1 MLLRRLFATKAV
13 KMAILPADEIP
24 PLSLL
29 YKLGKLSPPPTD
41 TKIPTTLSFAG
52 PGLIT
57 PSKALND
64 RVSLVRH
71 DITTLGVDAI
81 TNAANRRLLGGGG
94 IDGAIHNG
102 AGPGLLKECRT
113 LNGCDTGDAKIT
125 DAYNLPCKK
134 VIHAVGPIYDGD
146 EPEKSEKL
154 LTSCYN
160 KVLDLAVQND
170 CKTLALCGISTG
182 IYGYPPRKAAPV
194 AMSAVRK
201 FLESEKGQK
210 LEKVVFVTWIKPDI
224 DSHAE
229 FLPIYF
235 PPVEE
240 DAKEA
245 SAAESKIETEQA
257 AEAEEIASKLPD
269 VPHSEPKSEAKPEP
283 GEGEPPEKKQKY
295 DE

>member
-1 MLLRRLFATKAV
+1 MTVRRLLTTNAV

-29 YKLGKLSPPPTD
+29 YKLGKLSVAPAN
-41 TKIPTTLSFAG
+41 TKIPTTLSFAS
-52 PGLIT
+52 PGAIT

-94 IDGAIHNG
+94 IDGAIHNA
-102 AGPGLLKECRT
+102 AGRGLLEECRT

-125 DAYNLPCKK
+125 DAYDLPCKK
-134 VIHAVGPIYDGD
+134 VIHAVGPIYDSD
-146 EPEKSEKL
+146 EPEQSEKL

-160 KVLDLAVQND
+160 KVLNLAVDND

-182 IYGYPPRKAAPV
+182 IYGYPPLKAAPV

-210 LEKVVFVTWIKPDI
+210 LDKVVFVTWIKPDV
-224 DSHAE
+224 DSHAA
-229 FLPIYF
+229 FLPYVLQVVLQSF
-235 PPVEE
+235 C
-240 DAKEA
+240 KN
-245 SAAESKIETEQA
+245 
-257 AEAEEIASKLPD
+257 
-269 VPHSEPKSEAKPEP
+269 
-283 GEGEPPEKKQKY
+283 
-295 DE
+295 

>member
-1 MLLRRLFATKAV
+1 
-13 KMAILPADEIP
+13 MAILPADEIP

-29 YKLGKLSPPPTD
+29 YKLGKLSPPPAGA
-41 TKIPTTLSFAG
+41 KIPKTLSFAG
-52 PGLIT
+52 PGPIT

-94 IDGAIHNG
+94 IDGAIHNA

-113 LNGCDTGDAKIT
+113 LNGCDTGDAKVT
-125 DAYNLPCKK
+125 GAHDLPCKQ
-134 VIHAVGPIYDGD
+134 VIHAVGPVYDSDDPG
-146 EPEKSEKL
+146 KSEKL

-160 KVLDLAVQND
+160 KVLNLAVDND
-170 CKTLALCGISTG
+170 CKTIALCGISTG

-201 FLESEKGQK
+201 FLESEKGQN
-210 LEKVVFVTWIKPDI
+210 LDKVVFVTWMKPDV

-229 FLPIYF
+229 FLPLYF

-240 DAKEA
+240 DAKEP

-269 VPHSEPKSEAKPEP
+269 VPKSEPKSEVKSAPS
-283 GEGEPPEKKQKY
+283 EGEPPEKKQKH
-295 DE
+295 EE

>member
-1 MLLRRLFATKAV
+1 
-13 KMAILPADEIP
+13 MAILPADEIP

-29 YKLGKLSPPPTD
+29 YKLGKLSAAPAN

-52 PGLIT
+52 PGPIT

-81 TNAANRRLLGGGG
+81 TNAANKRLLGGGG
-94 IDGAIHNG
+94 IDGAIHNA
-102 AGPGLLKECRT
+102 AGRGLLEECRT
-113 LNGCDTGDAKIT
+113 LNGCDTGDAKVT
-125 DAYNLPCKK
+125 GAYDLPCKK
-134 VIHAVGPIYDGD
+134 VIHAVGPIYDSD
-146 EPEKSEKL
+146 EPEESEQL

-160 KVLDLAVQND
+160 KVLNLAVDNE

-201 FLESEKGQK
+201 FLESDKGQK
-210 LEKVVFVTWIKPDI
+210 LDKVVFVTWIKPDV

-229 FLPIYF
+229 WLP
-235 PPVEE
+235 
-240 DAKEA
+240 
-245 SAAESKIETEQA
+245 
-257 AEAEEIASKLPD
+257 
-269 VPHSEPKSEAKPEP
+269 
-283 GEGEPPEKKQKY
+283 
-295 DE
+295 